1 MSGKAIYLL
10 FERRPFRFDV
20 GALHDSRF
28 LFIILSTSIVIFS
41 FSQSNCLLHLFS

>member
-1 MSGKAIYLL
+1 MSGKVIYLL
-10 FERRPFRFDV
+10 FECRLIRFDV
-20 GALHDSRF
+20 AALHNSLF